1 MARLYAIGVG
11 PGDPEL
17 ITRKGERIL
26 RSVAAIVAPISR
38 PGEVSVAF
46 ETIQDLVD
54 TDRQTV
60 LPFVFPMTMDREK
73 LIPAWQSAADEIA
86 KRIAAGEDVAFI
98 TIGDPLFYSTCIY
111 LLDLLSAQHPGI
123 EIEIV
128 PGVTSFCAA
137 AATARFPLIEAD
149 ERFAVVPA
157 TAGIEAVEDA
167 LNNFDTVVL
176 LKVKPIFGEIVALLK
191 KKGRTGSTFFAER
204 VGTSRQLVLDDFEE
218 ISNHK
223 PDYLS
228 LMVTKK
234 SC

>member
-1 MARLYAIGVG
+1 MARLFAIGVG

-26 RSVAAIVAPISR
+26 RSVSAIVAPVSR
-38 PGEVSVAF
+38 TGEVSVAF
-46 ETIQDLVD
+46 ETIAELID

-60 LPFVFPMTMDREK
+60 LPFVFPMTTDLEK
-73 LIPAWQSAADEIA
+73 LIPAWQSAAD
-86 KRIAAGEDVAFI
+86 KIAAIIADGKDVAFI

-111 LLDLLSAQHPGI
+111 LLDLLSEQHPCI

-137 AATARFPLIEAD
+137 AATARFPLIEGD

-157 TAGIEAVEDA
+157 TAGIKAVEDA
-167 LNNFDTVVL
+167 LNNYDTVVL
-176 LKVKPIFGEIVALLK
+176 LKVKPIFGEIVALLEQ
-191 KKGRTGSTFFAER
+191 KGRTGSTFFAER
-204 VGTSRQLVLDDFEE
+204 VGTSRQLLLKNFEE
-218 ISNHK
+218 ISRHT

-234 SC
+234 

>member
-1 MARLYAIGVG
+1 MARLFAIGVG

-26 RSVAAIVAPISR
+26 RSVSAIVAPISR

-46 ETIQDLVD
+46 ETIQELVD
-54 TDRQTV
+54 VDRQTV
-60 LPFVFPMTMDREK
+60 LPFVFPMTTDREK

-86 KRIAAGEDVAFI
+86 ARIAAGEDVAFI

-167 LNNFDTVVL
+167 LSSFDTVVL

-191 KKGRTGSTFFAER
+191 KKGRAGSTFFAER
-204 VGTSRQLVLDDFEE
+204 VGTSRQRVLDDFEE
-218 ISNHK
+218 ISNHN

-228 LMVTKK
+228 LIVTKK
-234 SC
+234 C